1 MPITETGRLALTN
14 IDETGRRR
22 LNGLLETGLKVITAA
37 GGVTEWLAGISA
49 GAATVSGIIKRL
61 REISGLSGGSASV
74 AGIVKRLREIVG
86 ITAGVG
92 GVSGTAKI
100 LREIAGISAGVAVVT
115 GQLLVGIFL
124 AGIISGAAAIS
135 GIIKISKKIASAVAG
150 IVSISGIVKIL
161 KKIAGTSIGG
171 EPDVGSP
178 AIDRTALLNGPYTFI
193 FKNNPAKGTGLIR
206 RIEIYMN
213 NAGPVE
219 IASFQNVGGNNFSTR
234 GSSGS
239 LSTNLGL
246 NVFNAPGD
254 FSPFPIGAGDYIGI
268 YLPYNGGTPKIDRD
282 YIGPGYWWQG
292 GDHIPCTNETFTFLA
307 GAIASLYAKITS
319 VSGLLIVVTLLA
331 GIISGIAA
339 VSGAVKIFRKIAAAV
354 LGESSVNG
362 IVKISKKI
370 AGTMPGLT
378 ILIGSL
384 TQPWQRWKQKQESAM
399 SFQMKEKPS
408 TEYEKKEKPST
419 TFQKKEKGSASWT
432 KKEKPSS
439 TWSKK

>member
-1 MPITETGRLALTN
+1 MPDITETGKIALTN

-49 GAATVSGIIKRL
+49 GAATVSG
-61 REISGLSGGSASV
+61 
-74 AGIVKRLREIVG
+74 
-86 ITAGVG
+86 
-92 GVSGTAKI
+92 TAKI
-100 LREIAGISAGVAVVT
+100 LRQIAGISAGVAVVT

-178 AIDRTALLNGPYTFI
+178 AIDRTGVLNGPYTFI

-213 NAGPVE
+213 QAGPVE

-282 YIGPGYWWQG
+282 FIGLGHWWQG
-292 GDHIPCTNETFTFLA
+292 GDHIPCTNETFTYLA
-307 GAIASLYAKITS
+307 GAMASLYAKITS
-319 VSGLLIVVTLLA
+319 VSGLLIVETLLA

-370 AGTMPGLT
+370 AGTIPGLT

-384 TQPWQRWKQKQESAM
+384 TQLCETWKQRREKTTA
-399 SFQMKEKPS
+399 FQMKDKAS
-408 TEYEKKEKPST
+408 TSWDKKERA
-419 TFQKKEKGSASWT
+419 SASF
-432 KKEKPSS
+432 
-439 TWSKK
+439 SKKDKP